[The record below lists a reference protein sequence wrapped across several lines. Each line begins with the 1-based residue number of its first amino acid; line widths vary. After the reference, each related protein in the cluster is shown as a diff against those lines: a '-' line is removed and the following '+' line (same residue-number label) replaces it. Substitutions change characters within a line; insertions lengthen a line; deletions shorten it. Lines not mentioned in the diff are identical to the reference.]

1 MSTQSKKKQRISD
14 YPTGITNPLPTISN
28 NSNKKLQHNLE
39 EGAGIL
45 LPHLKQEMEY
55 KMRRK
60 IKVCIE
66 ININIG
72 ELKQNCQSL
81 KQLEK
86 GLATDVERKSNLPAT
101 TIQNFLLRYNNNI
114 KTNLGNMSNSS
125 ARFKSLFNY
134 LLLVLLILYLALR
147 REREKRKFLE

>member
-14 YPTGITNPLPTISN
+14 YPTGITNPLPTISD
-28 NSNKKLQHNLE
+28 NSNKKLQHNFE
-39 EGAGIL
+39 EGTGIL

-66 ININIG
+66 INNNIG

-86 GLATDVERKSNLPAT
+86 GLATDAERKADLPAT
-101 TIQNFLLRYNNNI
+101 TIQNFLLSGTTI
-114 KTNLGNMSNSS
+114 K
-125 ARFKSLFNY
+125 
-134 LLLVLLILYLALR
+134 LR
-147 REREKRKFLE
+147 